1 MMVND
6 LPYLET
12 ISQRDE
18 TKGGKQNKY
27 YDNRAAAISSTYAD
41 GLETLVASGTSVYVE
56 RGYSRSG
63 SFSQAQSSGSNL

>member
-1 MMVND
+1 MMFTD

-12 ISQRDE
+12 IAARDE
-18 TKGGKQNKY
+18 IKGGKQNKY
-27 YDNRAAAISSTYAD
+27 YDNRAAATSSTYGD

-63 SFSQAQSSGSNL
+63 SFSQAQSSGSKL